1 MNIIY
6 VSPEVE
12 PLAKVGGLA
21 DVAGSLPL
29 ALHRLGENVSTI
41 MPFYGSIDRRRYPV
55 EDTGA
60 KVHVWIDGRSRE
72 GKVWKHEVEGMAV
85 YLISSTEFFD
95 REGIYGSPDGE
106 YPDNALRFAF
116 FSRAVLEVVKELDLR
131 PQVIHINDWPTALV
145 PVFRE
150 LFYREDPAAGR
161 AAVLFSIHN
170 LAYQGVFDAE
180 VLPRIGLPWEVFH
193 AEGLEFW
200 DKVNFLKGGLI
211 YSEMLSTVSPS
222 YAEEIRSKDKGAG
235 LEGVLGKRAD
245 DIVGILNG
253 IDTNLWNPAQD
264 ETLWASYSPHDL
276 GGKITNKR
284 RLQEKLGLEVSPAA
298 PLMGIVGRLDPQKG
312 LDLILEVA
320 PSVLEAGAQMAI
332 LGAGRRE
339 YIRDL
344 QELAVRFPGKLS
356 FSEGFQAEL
365 APQIYGGADLFLMP
379 SRYEP
384 CGLGQMIALRYG
396 TVPVVRRTGGLA
408 DTVIDIHADAG
419 KRNGNGFVF
428 EAYRPEA
435 FESACRRAM
444 NHYRDDEAWRM
455 LVRRGMEQDFSWK
468 RSSEGYR
475 ELYTRT
481 VNKSRM
487 NR

>member
-1 MNIIY
+1 MNILF

-55 EDTGA
+55 EDTGV
-60 KVHVWIDGRSRE
+60 KIQVWIDGRSRE
-72 GKVWKHEVEGMAV
+72 GKVWKHEIQGMPV
-85 YLISSTEFFD
+85 YLVSSREFFD
-95 REGIYGSPDGE
+95 RQGIYGTPDGE
-106 YPDNALRFAF
+106 YPDNPLRFAF
-116 FSRAVLEVVKELDLR
+116 FSRAVLEVAKGLDLR
-131 PQVIHINDWPTALV
+131 PQVIHANDWPTALV

-150 LFYREDPAAGR
+150 LFYREDPAVGG
-161 AAVLFSIHN
+161 AAVVLSIHN

-193 AEGLEFW
+193 VGGLEFW
-200 DKVNFLKGGLI
+200 GRVNFLKGGLI
-211 YSEMLSTVSPS
+211 YSEMLSTVSPT
-222 YAEEIRSKDKGAG
+222 YAEEIRSKENGAG

-264 ETLWASYSPHDL
+264 ETLWAPYTSHYL
-276 GGKITNKR
+276 GGKIINKR
-284 RLQEKLGLEVSPAA
+284 CLQEKLGLEVSPAT
-298 PLMGIVGRLDPQKG
+298 PLMGMVGRLDPQKG

-339 YIRDL
+339 YILDL
-344 QELAVRFPGKLS
+344 QALAERFPGRLS
-356 FSEGFQAEL
+356 FSEGFQADL

-408 DTVIDIHADAG
+408 DTVVDIH

-428 EAYRPEA
+428 DAYRPEA

-444 NHYRDDEAWRM
+444 EHYRDGEAWGK
-455 LVRRGMEQDFSWK
+455 LVRRGMGQDFSWD

-475 ELYTRT
+475 ELYART
-481 VNKSRM
+481 VDKSGM